1 MQRLEQLQFWVVS
14 NQSKDPAND
23 RINHILIVMTIEMM
37 TGLQEVWSWKKVDI
51 KHDNLSILSDS
62 RAPSQNFCRNF
73 LPADLVGSPRKHHL
87 SFEDPCLIPL
97 EGEYTYIYTYIHT
110 YIHIYNYIYI
120 SWDWLILP
128 QNWKWPWVCGSKII
142 SSWPYWGKPPIIFHQ
157 FPIDSVLDIFHGQN
171 GRKTEPSQS
180 EASYIVDDCTYP
192 QYILTIS
199 PSGIG
204 PNPHH
209 IPNDHRSLHEL
220 PLFTTQPRAQRG
232 PLVNYLATACGG
244 DQNILGDR
252 IKHPSPQL

>member
-1 MQRLEQLQFWVVS
+1 
-14 NQSKDPAND
+14 
-23 RINHILIVMTIEMM
+23 M
-37 TGLQEVWSWKKVDI
+37 TGSTTYWLWWQLKWWQVYKRYGAEKKWISNTIICRYLVIVGPQARTSAGIFYQLIWWVHRESITWALKTLVSSHWKANI
-51 KHDNLSILSDS
+51 HIY
-62 RAPSQNFCRNF
+62 
-73 LPADLVGSPRKHHL
+73 
-87 SFEDPCLIPL
+87 I
-97 EGEYTYIYTYIHT
+97 YTYTYIHT
-110 YIHIYNYIYI
+110 YIYIYIYNYIYIYI

>member
-1 MQRLEQLQFWVVS
+1 MNAKIGAATVLSCE
-14 NQSKDPAND
+14 QSKQGSRQWPDQPHIDCDDNWND
-23 RINHILIVMTIEMM
+23 DRSTRGMEL
-37 TGLQEVWSWKKVDI
+37 KK
-51 KHDNLSILSDS
+51 SGYQT
-62 RAPSQNFCRNF
+62 RQNFCRNF

-97 EGEYTYIYTYIHT
+97 EGEYTYIYIHIYIHT

-199 PSGIG
+199 SSGIG

-244 DQNILGDR
+244 DQNILGYR